1 MTSQDSEGDP
11 ADHAALA
18 TWTDLVAAVEALRPA
33 LAAQGWRN
41 PLCACEDRLHVAAV
55 LFACWSEGRTAVL
68 PPNTRPATV
77 AELMAA
83 GAADAVVGD
92 AWVAEQLRAEPP
104 VSPAA
109 SAALSAVLGRRG
121 PERLVTAYSS
131 GSTGAPVA
139 SHKTSGQLLGE
150 AEVLAAAFGLGAGAR
165 VLSTAPAHHLY
176 GLLFSLLVPAVSG
189 GSFVRQT
196 PLHAETI
203 AALARALEANV
214 LVSVPPHL
222 HGLQALEPGALPALK
237 IFCSGGRL
245 PAGVAAALRQRFGVP
260 VTEIFGSTET
270 GGIAWRTGDADEAWT
285 PLPGVQV
292 SAGAEGLL
300 LVDSPFLD
308 PSAPRPFAAA
318 DRIAPRPD
326 GRFLHLGRAD
336 AVVKVAGERVSLA
349 EIEQR
354 LLAVPGVLDA
364 AVVALEDAGPR
375 QHELGAAVVAPGLT
389 AADLRRALRQHL
401 DPVAIPRRFALLSG
415 LPREATGKLPRQ
427 RLLALFQS
435 PSADGAEAQP

>member
-1 MTSQDSEGDP
+1 
-11 ADHAALA
+11 
-18 TWTDLVAAVEALRPA
+18 
-33 LAAQGWRN
+33 
-41 PLCACEDRLHVAAV
+41 
-55 LFACWSEGRTAVL
+55 
-68 PPNTRPATV
+68 
-77 AELMAA
+77 
-83 GAADAVVGD
+83 
-92 AWVAEQLRAEPP
+92 
-104 VSPAA
+104 
-109 SAALSAVLGRRG
+109 
-121 PERLVTAYSS
+121 
-131 GSTGAPVA
+131 
-139 SHKTSGQLLGE
+139 
-150 AEVLAAAFGLGAGAR
+150 

-203 AALARALEANV
+203 AALARALQASV

-222 HGLQALEPGALPALK
+222 HGLQALAPGSLPALK

-260 VTEIFGSTET
+260 LTEILGSTET

-308 PSAPRPFAAA
+308 PATPRPFAAA

-364 AVVALEDAGPR
+364 AVVALEDEGPR

-389 AADLRRALRQHL
+389 ATDLRRALRQHL
-401 DPVAIPRRFALLSG
+401 EPVAIPRRFALLPN

-427 RLLALFQS
+427 TLLALFRS
-435 PSADGAEAQP
+435 PSADAAEAQP